1 MSTHFPI
8 RCDIDND
15 FMLLLREISGN
26 RQTYR
31 CPSCGRCAV
40 VRVGR
45 MGGAKSV
52 TYMEQR
58 EAEKSDIFV
67 STGNALFDWLADSPK
82 RGRR

>member
-8 RCDIDND
+8 RCDVDGE

-40 VRVGR
+40 VRVGS
-45 MGGAKSV
+45 MAGAKSV
-52 TYMEQR
+52 TYMEQG
-58 EAEKSDIFV
+58 EAEQSDLRV
-67 STGNALFDWLADSPK
+67 SAGNALFDWVADALK
-82 RGRR
+82 RRKR